1 MEPLYTATVKA
12 TGGRNGQVKSTNGV
26 LELEVRYPKALG
38 GANDDFTNPEQ
49 LFAAGFS
56 ACFDNALNKVIHD
69 EKIKARNNSVTA
81 AVSIGKTD
89 ANRYGLT
96 VILTANIPGV
106 TMDVAKSLM
115 EKAHQVCAYSN
126 ATRGNVDIQ
135 LSATTNDY

>member
-1 MEPLYTATVKA
+1 MEPLYTATVTA
-12 TGGRNGQVKSTNGV
+12 AGGRNGQIKSTNGV

-56 ACFDNALNKVIHD
+56 ACFDNALNKVIHE
-69 EKIKARNNSVTA
+69 EKIKARNTSVTA

-89 ANRYGLT
+89 AKRYGLT

-106 TMDVAKSLM
+106 TKEVATSLM

-126 ATRGNVDIQ
+126 ATRGNVNIQ